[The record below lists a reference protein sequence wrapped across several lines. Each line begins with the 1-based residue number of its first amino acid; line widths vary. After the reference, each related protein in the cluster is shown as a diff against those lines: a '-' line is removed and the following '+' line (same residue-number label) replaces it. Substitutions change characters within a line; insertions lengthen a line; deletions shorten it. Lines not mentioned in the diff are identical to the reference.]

1 MTEMTSPPSSPVKQ
15 SSPSPI
21 LLVFLVIPLFG
32 IIAAIALAISEGS
45 FGAQP
50 VATPQAVSS
59 DFVSLVG
66 EPAPDFSLIGLDG
79 AKHQLTDYK
88 GRVTFVNFWATW
100 CGPCQVEL
108 PTLERFVAEQGNKG
122 AMVLAVNA
130 GETTDQINTY
140 FKQNDISGLNVLL
153 DSNVEVYT
161 AYGINALPTTFI
173 VDKDGVIRFRHFGML
188 RQEDIDGYMSKLA
201 AA

>member
-1 MTEMTSPPSSPVKQ
+1 MTEMTSQPSERKGG
-15 SSPSPI
+15 PSPI

-32 IIAAIALAISEGS
+32 IIAAVLMAISDG
-45 FGAQP
+45 GLGGQP
-50 VATPQAVSS
+50 IVVTPLPVPS

-66 EPAPDFSLIGLDG
+66 DPAPDFSLTGLDG

-108 PTLERFVAEQGNKG
+108 PTLEKFVAQQGDKG

-153 DSNVEVYT
+153 DSNIEVYT

-173 VDKDGVIRFRHFGML
+173 VDKEGVIRYRHFGML
-188 RQEDIDGYMSKLA
+188 REEDIKGYMDKLA
-201 AA
+201 T

>member
-1 MTEMTSPPSSPVKQ
+1 MTEMTSQPPVKQ
-15 SSPSPI
+15 GGISPI

-32 IIAAIALAISEGS
+32 IIAAVALAISEGG
-45 FGAQP
+45 FGGQP
-50 VATPQAVSS
+50 MVPTPQAVSS

-66 EPAPDFSLIGLDG
+66 EAAPDFSLTGLDG

-88 GRVTFVNFWATW
+88 GHVTFVNFWATW

-108 PTLERFVAEQGNKG
+108 PTLEKFVAEQGDKG
-122 AMVLAVNA
+122 ARVLAVNA
-130 GETTDQINTY
+130 GETSDQINTY
-140 FKQNDISGLNVLL
+140 FTQNDISGLNVLL
-153 DSNVEVYT
+153 DSNIEVYT

-173 VDKDGVIRFRHFGML
+173 VDKEGVIRYRHFGML

-201 AA
+201 AT

>member
-1 MTEMTSPPSSPVKQ
+1 MTEVTSHPPEKQ
-15 SSPSPI
+15 GGPSPI

-32 IIAAIALAISEGS
+32 ILAAVGLAISEGG
-45 FGAQP
+45 FGGQP
-50 VATPQAVSS
+50 VVPTPLAVAS

-66 EPAPDFSLIGLDG
+66 DPAPDFSLTGLDG

-88 GRVTFVNFWATW
+88 GHVTFVNFWATW

-108 PTLERFVAEQGNKG
+108 PTLEKFVAQQGDKG

-130 GETTDQINTY
+130 GETPDQITSY
-140 FKQNDISGLNVLL
+140 FKQNEISGLNVLL
-153 DSNVEVYT
+153 DSNIEVYT

-173 VDKDGVIRFRHFGML
+173 VDKDGVIRYRHFGML
-188 RQEDIDGYMSKLA
+188 REEDIKGYMDKLA
-201 AA
+201 A

>member
-1 MTEMTSPPSSPVKQ
+1 MTEMTSQPPVKQ
-15 SSPSPI
+15 GGPSPI

-32 IIAAIALAISEGS
+32 IIAAIALAISDPS
-45 FGAQP
+45 FGGQP
-50 VATPQAVSS
+50 IAPTPQAVSS

-66 EPAPDFSLIGLDG
+66 QAAPDFSLAGLDG

-108 PTLERFVAEQGNKG
+108 PTLEKFVTQQGNKG

-130 GETTDQINTY
+130 GETTDQINSY
-140 FKQNDISGLNVLL
+140 FKQNEISGLNVLL
-153 DSNVEVYT
+153 DSNIEVYT
-161 AYGINALPTTFI
+161 SYGINALPTTFI
-173 VDKDGVIRFRHFGML
+173 VDKQGVIRYRHFGML
-188 RQEDIDGYMSKLA
+188 REEDIKGYMDKLA
-201 AA
+201 AT

>member
-1 MTEMTSPPSSPVKQ
+1 MTEVTSQPAVKHGG
-15 SSPSPI
+15 PSPI

-32 IIAAIALAISEGS
+32 IIAAVALAISDGA
-45 FGAQP
+45 FGGQP
-50 VATPQAVSS
+50 IAATPQAVSS

-66 EPAPDFSLIGLDG
+66 EAAPDFSLTGLDG
-79 AKHQLTDYK
+79 AKHQLTEYK
-88 GRVTFVNFWATW
+88 GHVTFVNFWATW

-108 PTLERFVAEQGNKG
+108 PTLEKFVAQQGSKG

-130 GETTDQINTY
+130 GETPDQINSY
-140 FKQNDISGLNVLL
+140 FKANDISGLNVLL
-153 DSNVEVYT
+153 DSNIEVYT

-173 VDKDGVIRFRHFGML
+173 VDKEGVIRYRHFGML

-201 AA
+201 AT

>member
-1 MTEMTSPPSSPVKQ
+1 MTEMTSQPSERKGG
-15 SSPSPI
+15 PSPI

-32 IIAAIALAISEGS
+32 IIAAVWLAISEGG
-45 FGAQP
+45 FGGQP
-50 VATPQAVSS
+50 VVPTPLAVSS

-66 EPAPDFSLIGLDG
+66 DPAPDFSLTGLDG

-88 GRVTFVNFWATW
+88 GHVTFVNFWATW

-108 PTLERFVAEQGNKG
+108 PTLEKFVAQQGAKG

-130 GETTDQINTY
+130 GETIDQINSY
-140 FKQNDISGLNVLL
+140 FKQNDISGLTVLL
-153 DSNVEVYT
+153 DSNIEVYT

-173 VDKDGVIRFRHFGML
+173 VDKEGIIRYRHFGML
-188 RQEDIDGYMSKLA
+188 REEDIKGYMDKLA
-201 AA
+201 T

>member
-1 MTEMTSPPSSPVKQ
+1 MTEMTSQPSERKGG
-15 SSPSPI
+15 PSPI

-32 IIAAIALAISEGS
+32 IIAAVLMAISDGGL
-45 FGAQP
+45 GAQQVIPTPLP
-50 VATPQAVSS
+50 VPS

-66 EPAPDFSLIGLDG
+66 DPAPDFSLTGLDG
-79 AKHQLTDYK
+79 TKHQLTDYK

-108 PTLERFVAEQGNKG
+108 PTLEKFVAQQGDKG

-153 DSNVEVYT
+153 DSNIEVYT

-173 VDKDGVIRFRHFGML
+173 VDKEGVIRYRHFGML
-188 RQEDIDGYMSKLA
+188 REEDIKGYMDKLA
-201 AA
+201 T

>member
-1 MTEMTSPPSSPVKQ
+1 MSEMTSQPPVKQ
-15 SSPSPI
+15 GSPSPI

-32 IIAAIALAISEGS
+32 IIAAVALAISEGG
-45 FGAQP
+45 FGGQTTVP
-50 VATPQAVSS
+50 TPQAVAS

-66 EPAPDFSLIGLDG
+66 EPAPDFSLTGLDG
-79 AKHQLTDYK
+79 AKHRLIDYK
-88 GRVTFVNFWATW
+88 GHVTFVNFWATW

-108 PTLERFVAEQGNKG
+108 PTLERFVAEQGDKG

-140 FKQNDISGLNVLL
+140 FKQNAISGLNVLL
-153 DSNVEVYT
+153 DSNIEVYT

-188 RQEDIDGYMSKLA
+188 RQQDIDGYMSKLA

>member
-1 MTEMTSPPSSPVKQ
+1 MTEMTSPPSERKGG
-15 SSPSPI
+15 PSPI

-32 IIAAIALAISEGS
+32 IIAAVALAISEGG
-45 FGAQP
+45 FGGQSIVP
-50 VATPQAVSS
+50 TPAAVSS

-66 EPAPDFSLIGLDG
+66 EPAPDFSLAGLDG

-88 GRVTFVNFWATW
+88 GHVTFVNFWATW

-108 PTLERFVAEQGNKG
+108 PTLEKFAAQQGEKG

-153 DSNVEVYT
+153 DSNIEVYT

-173 VDKDGVIRFRHFGML
+173 VDKEGVIRYRHFGML
-188 RQEDIDGYMSKLA
+188 REEDIKGYMDKLA
-201 AA
+201 T

>member
-1 MTEMTSPPSSPVKQ
+1 MSEVTSQPPVKPNG
-15 SSPSPI
+15 PSPI
-21 LLVFLVIPLFG
+21 LLVFLIIPLFG
-32 IIAAIALAISEGS
+32 IIAAVALAISEGG
-45 FGAQP
+45 FGSQP
-50 VATPQAVSS
+50 VSPTPQAVSS

-66 EPAPDFSLIGLDG
+66 EAAPDFSLTGLDG

-108 PTLERFVAEQGNKG
+108 PTLERFMTQQGSDG

-130 GETTDQINTY
+130 GESADQITTY
-140 FKQNDISGLNVLL
+140 FKQNEISGLNVLL
-153 DSNVEVYT
+153 DSNIEVYT

-201 AA
+201 ST